1 MIGTETSHTLLVG
14 GFYFGAYG
22 HWAAPFFFSFWD
34 GFGRDT
40 HILLKVGKRG
50 HSGWEWSLKFKSIF
64 NLRKCSLAA
73 CLKCF
78 TTKADLTQLLSACN
92 HRQQCHNRHRD
103 DYMMIWYFFY
113 LQQVWEL
120 LSFRGSVKDAL
131 LKLDIVYQEVI
142 FLKGCIE
149 NLSAIYLAECL
160 GRKITLALGC
170 RRYAILCVRVCFVCL
185 LVCLLFMFLFD
196 WVLDWWSAVCRQTN
210 VVQLSTFNKKREQ
223 FTEQARRRQ
232 QCCTMYSYQHRSR
245 EAVNNKQ
252 AKRQTTMAVDVN

>member
-1 MIGTETSHTLLVG
+1 MGSPLL
-14 GFYFGAYG
+14 
-22 HWAAPFFFSFWD
+22 FSFWD
-34 GFGRDT
+34 DFGQDT
-40 HILLKVGKRG
+40 HILLKMGQRG
-50 HSGWEWSLKFKSIF
+50 HGGWEWRLKFKSIF

-78 TTKADLTQLLSACN
+78 TTKADLIVTQLLSACN

-170 RRYAILCVRVCFVCL
+170 RWYAILCVRVCVLFVCL
-185 LVCLLFMFLFD
+185 FVYFSCFCSIECLIDGQLYAGKPMLYNYQHSTRKENSS
-196 WVLDWWSAVCRQTN
+196 LNRQGDDNN
-210 VVQLSTFNKKREQ
+210 VVQ
-223 FTEQARRRQ
+223 
-232 QCCTMYSYQHRSR
+232 CTAINIDL
-245 EAVNNKQ
+245 EKQ
-252 AKRQTTMAVDVN
+252 

>member
-1 MIGTETSHTLLVG
+1 MGSPLL
-14 GFYFGAYG
+14 
-22 HWAAPFFFSFWD
+22 FSFWD
-34 GFGRDT
+34 DFGQDT
-40 HILLKVGKRG
+40 HILLKMGQRG
-50 HSGWEWSLKFKSIF
+50 HGGWEWRLKFKSIF

-78 TTKADLTQLLSACN
+78 TTKADLIVTQLLSAYN

-149 NLSAIYLAECL
+149 NLSAISLAECL
-160 GRKITLALGC
+160 RRKITLALGWVC
-170 RRYAILCVRVCFVCL
+170 FVMPLICDYVCVCVFCLFVCL
-185 LVCLLFMFLFD
+185 LFAFCLIECLIDGQLYAGKPMLYNYQHSTRKENSS
-196 WVLDWWSAVCRQTN
+196 LNRQGDDNN
-210 VVQLSTFNKKREQ
+210 VVQ
-223 FTEQARRRQ
+223 
-232 QCCTMYSYQHRSR
+232 CTAINI
-245 EAVNNKQ
+245 EAPNSKQ
-252 AKRQTTMAVDVN
+252 GKRQTTMAVDVN